1 MLIDCDSCLA
11 RDIACNDCVV
21 TVLFSEGLFEE
32 GPIDLDQDEAEA
44 LSALADAGLVPQ
56 LRLIPLPE
64 RSGGSQR
71 SRTGSPAPATVE
83 PWKDSAAG

>member
-32 GPIDLDQDEAEA
+32 GPINLDQDEAEA
-44 LSALADAGLVPQ
+44 LTALAEAGLVPQ
-56 LRLIPLPE
+56 LRLIPPPTGS
-64 RSGGSQR
+64 RSE
-71 SRTGSPAPATVE
+71 SPAPATVE

>member
-1 MLIDCDSCLA
+1 MLIDCDTCLA
-11 RDIACNDCVV
+11 KDIECNDCVV

-44 LSALADAGLVPQ
+44 LSALAEVGLVPQ
-56 LRLIPLPE
+56 LRLISPHKGS
-64 RSGGSQR
+64 RSEG
-71 SRTGSPAPATVE
+71 PAPATVE